1 MCSLCRRGNS
11 QAWFSRHYDDD
22 DSQQFML
29 ALSAVFAG
37 IAVLGVLL
45 FVYKWLDVLYT
56 NMALAA
62 ARDGDKAGLHCL
74 HRI

>member
-1 MCSLCRRGNS
+1 
-11 QAWFSRHYDDD
+11 
-22 DSQQFML
+22 ML